1 MGKETENCSRR
12 NPYHESIQETQTMDA
27 RNKNFFNSNRSKIK
41 KISISFR
48 SKTKRNEVVSDETKS
63 RNNRPIITIVN
74 KICIEKMQ
82 VSSLYREL
90 VVP

>member
-41 KISISFR
+41 KFLFR
-48 SKTKRNEVVSDETKS
+48 LGAKRNETKLFRTKLNHGTTDQLS
-63 RNNRPIITIVN
+63 
-74 KICIEKMQ
+74 Q
-82 VSSLYREL
+82 
-90 VVP
+90 